1 MACSKHG
8 SRALEALYAASSLK
22 SQMKIMEELSSR
34 EAVVTATDC
43 GKIIANKWSLDL
55 FRRRRNDWKQ
65 LQSRK
70 ERTKEMFANIL
81 NPSEPAKA

>member
-1 MACSKHG
+1 
-8 SRALEALYAASSLK
+8 
-22 SQMKIMEELSSR
+22 MEELATR
-34 EAVVTATDC
+34 EAVIMATDV

-70 ERTKEMFANIL
+70 ERTKEMFASIIG
-81 NPSEPAKA
+81 PSEPAKA